1 MWLEATV
8 IALVVLQAITIV
20 LLWQQGRRLKRTR
33 FKRIVA
39 DKDGEAGGVPALMIV
54 NALNKIEHRLSVLEA
69 RTQKPAEAP
78 KRPVEVPVAQIPSQR
93 SASLHSSASNYEL
106 AQHLAR
112 EGSNVEQLMERCG
125 LSRNEAELVLR
136 LYTKRA

>member
-1 MWLEATV
+1 MWLEVAV
-8 IALVVLQAITIV
+8 IALVVLQIITLG
-20 LLWQQGRRLKRTR
+20 LLWQQGRRVKRT
-33 FKRIVA
+33 VA
-39 DKDGEAGGVPALMIV
+39 GNTGEAGGVPALMIV

-69 RTQKPAEAP
+69 RVQQPDAP
-78 KRPVEVPVAQIPSQR
+78 RRSVEVPVAQMSPPR

-112 EGSNVEQLMERCG
+112 EGSDAEHLMERCG

-136 LYTKRA
+136 LYARRA